1 MSSNNDEF
9 VYGRHAGID
18 FLKTQD
24 ANLINK
30 VFLQNGVINLIK
42 KEKIHLF

>member
-30 VFLQNGVINLIK
+30 VFFTKWCSRRIC
-42 KEKIHLF
+42 